1 MRKITKRLLS
11 LMLCV
16 MMLITM
22 MPVTA
27 FAAGSPDDQHFLDSG
42 TSEGNEPKHWLQQ
55 YQEYVLAQ
63 LASGPKKARAASGSA
78 SPSYRIISWAG
89 GTENRLTFANGAY
102 LGDGMPRITLGG
114 KVAFCGEWNGAFPDG
129 SYIQTGEGNDPAI
142 KQILANYDNSGKSDA
157 DYAAAQAA
165 IWAHLMG
172 TSVASWGAC
181 PGAASEDEIFNGA
194 HDYSDLKYNYLKWGG
209 GTQNLIT

>member
-1 MRKITKRLLS
+1 MRKMTKRLLS

-16 MMLITM
+16 MMLATM
-22 MPVTA
+22 MPVSA
-27 FAAGSPDDQHFLDSG
+27 FATEMPDGQQFLDSG
-42 TSEGNEPKHWLQQ
+42 TPPKGDEPKHWLQQ
-55 YQEYVLAQ
+55 YQEYVLEQ
-63 LASGPKKARAASGSA
+63 LSDSSGPRKARAASGSTR
-78 SPSYRIISWAG
+78 PSYRIISWASG
-89 GTENRLTFANGAY
+89 PENRLTFASGAY

-129 SYIQTGEGNDPAI
+129 DYIQTGEGNDPAI

-172 TSVASWGAC
+172 TTAASWGAC
-181 PGAASEDEIFNGA
+181 PGASS
-194 HDYSDLKYNYLKWGG
+194 HYLEEGRHPRRAYP
-209 GTQNLIT
+209 